1 MRSHG
6 CFSNPWYLKNVPP
19 FCLFKEFFRY
29 NSEKWWYKEPLCTH
43 GTQSAT
49 ANQWLLNGAGH
60 EMGKLRKSCRFNS
73 FTTFTSVV
81 LFRAQAWSMCVFSW
95 LVLYLPGPQTGW
107 PFVTKGTESSV
118 NKSLFAEAVR
128 AFAWQRGACLKKPSW
143 LITHTFS
150 VCHQHEYPLK
160 TTHSWYCS
168 LGLNQVSFSWESENG
183 AKTLACEIWCYVSIY
198 WLLVC
203 RLMLF

>member
-19 FCLFKEFFRY
+19 FFFLSEFFRY

-73 FTTFTSVV
+73 FTTFTSHPGRHIYDMIRHSQLHLEV
-81 LFRAQAWSMCVFSW
+81 LPSQIHKNHLKCPCVSTVEF
-95 LVLYLPGPQTGW
+95 
-107 PFVTKGTESSV
+107 F
-118 NKSLFAEAVR
+118 
-128 AFAWQRGACLKKPSW
+128 LKDASK
-143 LITHTFS
+143 
-150 VCHQHEYPLK
+150 
-160 TTHSWYCS
+160 
-168 LGLNQVSFSWESENG
+168 
-183 AKTLACEIWCYVSIY
+183 
-198 WLLVC
+198 
-203 RLMLF
+203 